1 MRLHY
6 LNEPVKYIADVKP
19 EDRDNYIFT
28 WYFDDKT
35 SIIGPEVSYTWNDVG
50 VHTIKLVTYDKKTG
64 LSGYKFT
71 TVNVVLRNIKHS
83 NDNSCYMV
91 LTVSLYQNHYYT

>member
-28 WYFDDKT
+28 WYFDEKDP
-35 SIIGPEVSYTWNDVG
+35 IVGAEVSHAWNDVG
-50 VHTIKLVTYDKKTG
+50 DHTIKLVTYDKKTG

-71 TVNVVLRNIKHS
+71 TVNVVLRNVKHP

-91 LTVSLYQNHYYT
+91 LTVSLYQNHYYA